1 MANRFYVQTMS
12 YFGAGTETWAVWD
25 RLNRHECTW
34 TSRDRKAIASKAKAM
49 NAALS
54 VVGQDASVI
63 LVREQAGSSH

>member
-1 MANRFYVQTMS
+1 MANRFYVQTMG

-34 TSRDRKAIASKAKAM
+34 HSNDRKAIAAKARAM

-63 LVREQAGSSH
+63 VVREAAGVSH